1 MGGSS
6 AVDKRK
12 NENNDKIKRIKLI
25 MIFGYAL
32 IIIIAAVFM
41 ACFTISNNDA
51 VLKSKVSDLTY
62 SLNIQMKLNINT
74 YLSKL
79 ESISSL
85 VFGEDEIVNY
95 YSSETNADKYEALGT
110 EKIIS
115 DKLYDLCIMENY
127 VDFFIVYSNDHT
139 VGKVSNGTVKLYG
152 DNLYSDLKQTVT
164 RQRFEADRYKT
175 ALQRWLV
182 NGL

>member
-1 MGGSS
+1 
-6 AVDKRK
+6 
-12 NENNDKIKRIKLI
+12 
-25 MIFGYAL
+25 
-32 IIIIAAVFM
+32 M

-79 ESISSL
+79 ESISTL

-95 YSSETNADKYEALGT
+95 YSSETNADKYEALST

-115 DKLYDLCIMENY
+115 DKLYDLCIM
-127 VDFFIVYSNDHT
+127 
-139 VGKVSNGTVKLYG
+139 
-152 DNLYSDLKQTVT
+152 
-164 RQRFEADRYKT
+164 
-175 ALQRWLV
+175 
-182 NGL
+182 